1 MNLIILPK
9 SGELLDSAFGRARKE
24 SAMLKSE
31 RNPIKDAK
39 GKNIKRIEVSSNYVA
54 EMLQN
59 AVVGFP
65 SMKEVTPFYR
75 ELMESTIDMPKTL
88 KALGHISA
96 ERRIILKIKGASI
109 GRIKGLERE
118 EARKAAPIVK
128 EFYGRMAGLLK
139 KLDKSIENY
148 NRAAKKLKE
157 LPHIKE
163 MPTAIIAGYPNTGKS
178 TMLGRITESRPK
190 VAAYPFTTKKLEI
203 GYLIH
208 NYLRVQLIDTPG
220 LLDRRPDER
229 NPIEKKG
236 VAALRHLADALIFVA
251 DPTMQCGFPLDRQVS
266 LLNEI
271 RKEFEGLPVFVVI
284 NKADIAA
291 KEEMEKAKKAFP
303 HAFVEG
309 EGIESG
315 VGKKAA
321 EMLLKKAVE
330 MEAKRE
336 QAEIAEQV
344 LEKAAE
350 KEREK
355 GN

>member
-9 SGELLDSAFGRARKE
+9 SNELLDSAFSRARKE

-54 EMLQN
+54 EMLHN
-59 AVVGFP
+59 AVSGFP

-75 ELMESTIDMPKTL
+75 ELMESTIDMPLTL

-96 ERRIILKIKGASI
+96 ERRIILKIKGNVI

-118 EARKAAPIVK
+118 EARKAAPMVK

-148 NRAAKKLKE
+148 DRAAKKLKE

-178 TMLGRITESRPK
+178 TMLGRLTESQPK

-208 NYLRVQLIDTPG
+208 NYLRVQFIDTPG
-220 LLDRRPDER
+220 LLDRHFEER
-229 NPIEKKG
+229 NQIEKKG

-251 DPTMQCGFPLDRQVS
+251 DPTMQCGFPLEKQVS
-266 LLNEI
+266 LLDEI
-271 RKEFEGLPVFVVI
+271 RKEFEDLPVFAVI
-284 NKADIAA
+284 NKADAA
-291 KEEMEKAKKAFP
+291 TKEEMEKAKRAFP
-303 HAFVEG
+303 NAFIEG

-315 VGKKAA
+315 VGKKVA
-321 EMLLKKAVE
+321 EMLLKKANEEE
-330 MEAKRE
+330 MER
-336 QAEIAEQV
+336 
-344 LEKAAE
+344 EKAAE
-350 KEREK
+350 EEKAEGKE
-355 GN
+355 